1 MIAEILALLGALL
14 ILLSALGV
22 MRFGDV
28 MAQLH
33 FLSKATT
40 LGIVVLLGGAALG
53 VSDLNGAT
61 SLVLAAI
68 LQMLTAPVSSNLI
81 SRSTY
86 LRERRL
92 AQRAASKRSDRLGGR

>member
-1 MIAEILALLGALL
+1 MMVAEILALVGAVL
-14 ILLSALGV
+14 ILFSAVGV
-22 MRFGDV
+22 TRFRDV

-40 LGIVVLLGGAALG
+40 LGIVVVFLGAALG
-53 VSDLNGAT
+53 IGDVNGAT
-61 SLVLAAI
+61 SLVLAAL

-86 LRERRL
+86 LRERRSSGE
-92 AQRAASKRSDRLGGR
+92 ATEDVPGHIS